1 MSVWNQILQ
10 ATHSALIDELNER
23 FPDEKLELGLPKR
36 FDGYGTVTSD
46 PQILF
51 WETRSAAE
59 GNGFT
64 ALAGTVKQST
74 KELADIFA
82 KARVRAEKEFKIRGV
97 AASFGA
103 AMTGPPAARMTI
115 WLPMA
120 IRRPKETQSFDLA
133 LGLGV

>member
-36 FDGYGTVTSD
+36 IEGYAAPAEAPLV
-46 PQILF
+46 LF
-51 WETRSAAE
+51 WETRSTAE

-64 ALAGTVKQST
+64 ALAGAKYQPE
-74 KELADIFA
+74 KELAEVFVRTRI
-82 KARVRAEKEFKIRGV
+82 RAEREFRTRGIP
-97 AASFGA
+97 ASYGDA
-103 AMTGPPAARMTI
+103 LTAEPTARMTI
-115 WLPMA
+115 WLPIS
-120 IRRPKETQSFDLA
+120 IRRPKETRSFDLA